1 MVKHDYSD
9 GDIAKAIGGNV
20 MKVLEEAWY
29 R

>member
-9 GDIAKAIGGNV
+9 GDIARAIGRNV
-20 MKVLEEAWY
+20 LRVVEEAWF

>member
-20 MKVLEEAWY
+20 MRVLEEAWY

>member
-20 MKVLEEAWY
+20 MRVLEEAWF